1 MTQKL
6 IVGVLVLTVIG
17 AVAVGLYDANRQTAA
32 QQGEDVL
39 ANYPASDMVITDRVQ
54 SAQAADVSAADA
66 PLAGLGAAIQITP
79 TPVPGADNITGPVQ
93 QQQALS
99 MVGDPWTGNGTIVS
113 FTTAGMT
120 LALDSGEQIYVE
132 LGPSYYWQSQGVSL
146 AVDDWVT
153 VSGFFNGDQY
163 HAATVTKSDGS
174 QVIVRTAEGL
184 PLWSGGNSSSNGNGG
199 NGNGSTANG
208 TGQAQVAA
216 EDWLTI
222 SGIVVAV
229 DATTLTVQATTGET
243 LVLQLGRADFWQA
256 QGITFAAGD
265 EIEVLG
271 FWQGVQFQAG
281 EIVKLATGERLMLRD
296 PNGRPLSAG
305 PGRAGQGGQ
314 GGQGQATQSQTSQ
327 GQGQGQGGGSRGYRG
342 GR

>member
-1 MTQKL
+1 MAQKL

-17 AVAVGLYDANRQTAA
+17 AVAVGLYDANQQAPA
-32 QQGEDVL
+32 QQDVDVL
-39 ANYPASDMVITDRVQ
+39 ANYPASDTVITDRVQ
-54 SAQAADVSAADA
+54 SAQPAEVSAADA
-66 PLAGLGAAIQITP
+66 PLAGLDAAIQITP
-79 TPVPGADNITGPVQ
+79 TPVPGAGDGTGPV

-99 MVGDPWTGNGTIVS
+99 MVGDSWTGNGTIAS
-113 FTTAGMT
+113 FDAAGMI

-132 LGPSYYWQSQGVSL
+132 FGPSYYWQSQGVSL
-146 AVDDWVT
+146 AVGDRVT

-163 HAATVTKSDGS
+163 HAATVTKPDGS

-184 PLWSGGNSSSNGNGG
+184 PLWSGGNSSSNGGS
-199 NGNGSTANG
+199 GNGSTANG

-222 SGIVVAV
+222 SGTVAAV
-229 DATTLTVQATTGET
+229 DATTLTMRAVTGET

-265 EIEVLG
+265 AIEVLG

-314 GGQGQATQSQTSQ
+314 GQASQGQG
-327 GQGQGQGGGSRGYRG
+327 GQGQGQGGRGYRG